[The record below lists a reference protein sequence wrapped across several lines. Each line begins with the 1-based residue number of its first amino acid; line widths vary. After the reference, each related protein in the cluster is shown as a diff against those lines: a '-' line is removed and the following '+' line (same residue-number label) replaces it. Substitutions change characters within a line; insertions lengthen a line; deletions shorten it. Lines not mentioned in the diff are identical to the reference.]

1 MLVTPANLNLNFDS
15 NSLQRGKRYFSQGRV
30 QNLVRETEGM
40 SIQVLRAEVS
50 GSQRQLYITEVRFDR
65 YLPGKIS
72 SFCSCPVGIRCKHA
86 AAVILQANYEEDIRT
101 EKSEPKTGSRPSS
114 HTAETWL
121 ERAASFASA
130 GNQPSSP
137 ECLVYLLHLEPHR
150 NQQTLSVNKVRP
162 RKSGG
167 YSSGAKTTPWSR
179 TNLEYDRPKYLQES
193 DIAPLTWLGA
203 MPTAFRVSPVLEGT
217 TGAYFIESALKT
229 GRLFLESSQNPPLQ
243 PGESIETGFEWV
255 QLPDKQH
262 WQLVSK
268 ALPSHIH
275 LLNTS
280 PTYYLDEKELRIGRV
295 AHSLDAQTTAL
306 LQQCPPLSEP
316 QLQAALPAL
325 APIIEKAGAVL
336 PDSFQMPTL
345 VQTSPQPV
353 LQLYSLQH
361 PGPAAMPPL
370 LMARLL
376 FSYDGYRVPFSED
389 EPRVLVQSSGT
400 PALIIR
406 DEDAEIELLHR
417 NLPEFRMAGVMT
429 DDLDADMV
437 NALPQS
443 SFLDFTL
450 PSRKDWLNFIAFDLP
465 KLHAD
470 GWQIEMDESFDVPV
484 IEIDQ
489 LHGSLKSDEESP
501 GWFDVEVGIDY
512 NGTRIDLI
520 PLLQQALAYLDI
532 ENSSDD
538 ALPETL
544 WLHNGDALIRVASD
558 RIRPLARTL
567 LSLLGKERNG
577 KLTLPKL
584 DAAQVMGD
592 VEANWQ
598 SSAELRNLSEKLT
611 SFQALSSVPVP
622 GEVQAQLR
630 HYQQEGLNWL
640 MFLREFGLGG
650 VLADDMGLGKTLQTL
665 ACIQAEKTAGRL
677 NAPALV
683 VCPTTLIAN
692 WEAEAEKFTPGLKRV
707 IIHGNR
713 RKPLFE
719 QITDTDL
726 VITSYPLLHRDLE
739 QHQKQTYSLAF
750 FDEAQYLKN
759 PATVMSKAARRLP
772 AENRIAL
779 TGTPMENHLG
789 ELWALFDL
797 ILPGYL
803 ADQKSFRE
811 HYRKPIE
818 EQGNQ
823 SRYAELSRRVR
834 PFMLRRTKDQ
844 VTPELPEKT
853 EIVRNVELNRQQ
865 KDLYETIRA
874 TMDKRIRKLLA
885 DKGAARSQIE
895 ILDALLKLR
904 QICCH
909 PALLNPE
916 ETTGSAKLD
925 YLMDM
930 LEQLLDEGRRIII
943 FSQFT
948 SMLALIETSLKE
960 AGIRYEKLTGQTKDR
975 ATPVKR
981 FQNGDSPVFLI
992 SLKAGGTGLNLTAA
1006 DCVIHYDPW
1015 WNPAAEQ
1022 QATDRAWRIGQDKPV
1037 FVYRLITEG
1046 TVEERIRAL
1055 QARKSKLADGLYGK
1069 TDSFSA
1075 SITAEDISVLF
1086 EK

>member
-1 MLVTPANLNLNFDS
+1 MQVSQANLNLNFDA

-65 YLPGKIS
+65 YLPGKINT
-72 SFCSCPVGIRCKHA
+72 FCSCPVGFRCKHA
-86 AAVILQANYEEDIRT
+86 VAVILQANHEAGLSAEKYEPEADTRY
-101 EKSEPKTGSRPSS
+101 KYP
-114 HTAETWL
+114 TAETWL
-121 ERAASFASA
+121 EQAASVFSSIDNAS
-130 GNQPSSP
+130 NP
-137 ECLVYLLHLEPHR
+137 ECLAYLLHIEPHR
-150 NQQTLSVNKVRP
+150 SQQSLSVNKVRR
-162 RKSGG
+162 RKSGE
-167 YSSGAKTTPWSR
+167 YSSGSKTTVWSR
-179 TNLEYDRPKYLQES
+179 TNLEYDRPKYLRES
-193 DIAPLTWLGA
+193 DIAPLTWLNA
-203 MPTAFRVSPVLEGT
+203 LPTAFRVAPVLEGT

-229 GRLFLESSQNPPLQ
+229 RRFFLESTQNPPLQ
-243 PGESIETGFEWV
+243 LGETLESGFEWM

-268 ALPSHIH
+268 ALPSHIR

-280 PTYYLDEKELRIGRV
+280 PAYYLDEKELRIGRV
-295 AHSLDAQTTAL
+295 QNSLDARTTAL
-306 LQQCPPLSEP
+306 LQQCPPLAEN
-316 QLQAALPAL
+316 QLQQALPDL
-325 APIIEKAGAVL
+325 APILEKAGTVL
-336 PDSFQMPTL
+336 PESFQVPSM
-345 VQTSPQPV
+345 VQAAPQPI

-361 PGPAAMPPL
+361 PAPGTLPL
-370 LMARLL
+370 LMARLM
-376 FSYDGYRVPFSED
+376 FSYEGHRVAFSEQ
-389 EPRVLVQSSGT
+389 EPRVLVDGNNG
-400 PALIIR
+400 PLLVIR
-406 DEDAEIELLHR
+406 DEDAEIEWLHR
-417 NLPEFRMAGVMT
+417 DLPDFKMAGTMT
-429 DDLDADMV
+429 DHLEADMV
-437 NALPQS
+437 NALPYG

-450 PSRKDWLNFIAFDLP
+450 PTRNQWLDFIAFDLP
-465 KLHAD
+465 RLDAG

-489 LHGSLKSDEESP
+489 LHGSLKPDEESP

-512 NGTRIDLI
+512 NGTQIDLI
-520 PLLQQALAYLDI
+520 PLLQQALVYLDL
-532 ENSSDD
+532 NNDSDD

-544 WLHNGDALIRVASD
+544 WLHNGDALIRVVSD

-567 LSLLGKERNG
+567 LSLLGKEPGG
-577 KLTLPKL
+577 KLRLPKL
-584 DAAQVMGD
+584 DAAQVMGELTAD
-592 VEANWQ
+592 WQ
-598 SSAELRNLSEKLT
+598 SNAELRNLSEKLT
-611 SFQALSSVPVP
+611 SFQALNHVPVP
-622 GEVQAQLR
+622 SEVRAELR
-630 HYQQEGLNWL
+630 HYQQDGLNWL

-665 ACIQAEKTAGRL
+665 ACIQAEKAAGRL
-677 NAPALV
+677 SAPALV

-692 WEAEAEKFTPGLKRV
+692 WEAEAEKFTPRLKRLV
-707 IIHGNR
+707 IHGQR
-713 RKPLFE
+713 RKPFFDMVAE
-719 QITDTDL
+719 ADL

-739 QHQKQTYSLAF
+739 QHQNQSYSLAF
-750 FDEAQYLKN
+750 FDEAQHLKN
-759 PATVMSKAARRLP
+759 PATVTSKAARRLP

-803 ADQKSFRE
+803 ADQKIFRE

-853 EIVRNVELNRQQ
+853 EIVRHVELNRQQ

-885 DKGAARSQIE
+885 EKGAARSQIE

-916 ETTGSAKLD
+916 ETAGSAKLD
-925 YLMDM
+925 SLMEM
-930 LEQLLDEGRRIII
+930 LEQLLDEGRKVII

-948 SMLALIETSLKE
+948 SMLALIETTLKA
-960 AGIRYEKLTGQTKDR
+960 AGLGYEKLTGQTRDR

-981 FQNGDSPVFLI
+981 FQNGESPVFLI

-1046 TVEERIRAL
+1046 TVEERIQAL
-1055 QARKSKLADGLYGK
+1055 QARKSQLADGLYGK
-1069 TDSFSA
+1069 ADAFSSA
-1075 SITAEDISVLF
+1075 ITADDISVLF